1 MHVLEEIVKD
11 ENLFDDWESKAYNEA
26 DEYSDED
33 ELTNNNDDVDI
44 FKTPRKE
51 DEGNSES
58 SGKEDSE
65 YWVHERTL
73 TSISKNDQC
82 HIHKFDDGF
91 MCKRY
96 NLKDF
101 QQTEKNRLLEENVLD
116 VTKNFNHRVSSFRKN
131 MLMAPQSPLMVQYYQ
146 DRSEFQARGHGHIH
160 GCAWSNFEKL
170 EKIHSGLK
178 NTFLKLKQNKVLDD
192 LDKVCLIRF
201 INQTVT
207 CSLSISK
214 IQKFGLSRKRAL
226 RIIKMVKEVN
236 IHHHTKSCRK
246 YSDDCRFIFP
256 RFPSHYTIIAQKI
269 AEELSDEEKV
279 SFWTSIDIFL
289 QAMKDT

>member
-1 MHVLEEIVKD
+1 MKDLKVMHVMEETVRD
-11 ENLFDDWESKAYNEA
+11 ENLFDESESKVYKET

-33 ELTNNNDDVDI
+33 EQANNDDEVEI
-44 FKTPRKE
+44 FKTPSAKD
-51 DEGNSES
+51 DEEKSES
-58 SGKEDSE
+58 LEKEDSE
-65 YWVHERTL
+65 YWVHEKTL
-73 TSISKNDQC
+73 METGKNEQC

-96 NLKDF
+96 NLKEF
-101 QQTEKNRLLEENVLD
+101 PKTEKTRLLEENVLD
-116 VTKNFNHRVSSFRKN
+116 VTKNFNHRVNSFRKN
-131 MLMAPQSPLMVQYYQ
+131 ILIAPQSPLMVQYYQ

-170 EKIHSGLK
+170 EIIHSGLR
-178 NTFLKLKQNKVLDD
+178 NTFLKLKQNKVLTN

-207 CSLSISK
+207 CSLSVKK
-214 IQKFGLSRKRAL
+214 IQKFGLSRKRAK
-226 RIIKMVKEVN
+226 RIIKMVNKVN

-256 RFPSHYTIIAQKI
+256 RFPSRYTIIAQKHP
-269 AEELSDEEKV
+269 EELSDGL
-279 SFWTSIDIFL
+279 I
-289 QAMKDT
+289 